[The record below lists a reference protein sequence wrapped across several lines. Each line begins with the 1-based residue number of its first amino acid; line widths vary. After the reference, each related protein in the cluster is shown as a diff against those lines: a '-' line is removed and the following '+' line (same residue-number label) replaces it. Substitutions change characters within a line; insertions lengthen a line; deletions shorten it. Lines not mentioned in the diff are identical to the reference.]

1 MLENGV
7 AAGVDMIMVEA
18 TSPAVDKAGGIWAG
32 MSGSPVYSDDG
43 RFIGAVAY
51 GLAFGPSKIG
61 GLAAADDMV
70 DVLDGN
76 LPPAA
81 QASKLPAGL
90 RKELVATGAV
100 TAREA
105 AAGVERLRTP
115 LAVSGLGA
123 GRINAFANRL
133 AGHERFIP
141 FAAGAA
147 AASPPPGDPDD
158 IVPGGNFAAA
168 ISYGEITAAGV
179 GTTTLVC
186 DDKAVAFGHPFNF
199 DGPTALSAH
208 TADAILIQD
217 DPLGAPFKLANIGGT
232 VGTLD
237 QDRLSG
243 IRAVFGDP
251 PDPVLVQS
259 RVNDPA
265 ASYED
270 HETRVNRTQ
279 EVPDVAAFHL
289 VSNIDGAIDRLGGGR
304 STLGWTVTG
313 TAGGKQFSLTRNN
326 RFADPFD
333 ISFLTPDELF
343 SMLATIA
350 QNPFVDVTFDQVK
363 IDASVQFPFREYRI
377 TGVEQRVGSALGA
390 DRGLDHHHAR
400 SDPARPRAAGAGPQH
415 HPDRARRVPP
425 QGAGVRG
432 RRRVARHHGR
442 QRRRWR
448 RRGGPATDSGEPE
461 TFDELLDALRKTP
474 QNNQVIASLSFF
486 GGGEGGE
493 TPSVP
498 PVSQTKDAAEVVT
511 GGTSI
516 SVSIPG
522 EEPSVRRVRAVRG
535 AGRLRSDPES
545 GGQGGVQAGA
555 DPEEGAQA
563 HAAHERGRPGDRE
576 GARRP
581 QDRAPSGPQ
590 EERQGPGRRGHRDQ
604 ARPLGPQRGQ
614 ARLHQE
620 GAQEAAARQAREA
633 RDPRLDPQRRGQ
645 HRDRP
650 VQPDAQAQAALT
662 RLSSAAMR
670 ISVAADE
677 DTGVAGA
684 VVAQLRDRGHEPILH
699 GALAA
704 GERDDWAWASEA
716 AARDVAEGRADQAVV
731 CCWTGTGASIAAN
744 KVTGIRAALCGD
756 AETAAGARKWNDAN
770 VLALSLRTT
779 SEAVLAEIL
788 DAWFAAGPSPDD
800 GRPRERRPPRRAI

>member
-1 MLENGV
+1 MRRLSAVIGLLFLGALAPAAVAAPPAACPTPATTMSIADVRLASAGPTGFHATGWTVSRGTEPEEFDLQVLGVLENGV

-18 TSPAVDKAGGIWAG
+18 TSPVVDKAGGIWAG

-81 QASKLPAGL
+81 QARKLPAGL

-100 TAREA
+100 SARQA
-105 AAGVERLRTP
+105 ASGVERLRTP
-115 LAVSGLGA
+115 LAVSGLGG

-141 FAAGAA
+141 YAAGAA
-147 AASPPPGDPDD
+147 SANPPEEDGHVV
-158 IVPGGNFAAA
+158 IKPGGNFAAA

-186 DDKAVAFGHPFNF
+186 GDAAVAFGHPFNF

-243 IRAVFGDP
+243 IRAVFGDTP
-251 PDPVLVQS
+251 VPVLVQS
-259 RVNDPA
+259 RVNNPT

-289 VSNIDGAIDRLGGGR
+289 VSNIDGEIDRVGGGR

-326 RFADPFD
+326 KFADSSD
-333 ISFLTPDELF
+333 ISFFTPDEMF
-343 SMLATIA
+343 FMLLAISE
-350 QNPFVDVTFDQVK
+350 NPFVDVTFDTVK
-363 IDASVQFPFREYRI
+363 IAASVQFPFREYRI
-377 TGVEQRVGSALGA
+377 TGVEQRVGSAWEPIEGSITTTPGA
-390 DRGLDHHHAR
+390 TLRVRALLAQDRSTTPIAPVEFSLKV
-400 SDPARPRAAGAGPQH
+400 PATAAGEGSL
-415 HPDRARRVPP
+415 DIM
-425 QGAGVRG
+425 
-432 RRRVARHHGR
+432 
-442 QRRRWR
+442 
-448 RRGGPATDSGEPE
+448 GGSGGEEGMVTDSGEPE
-461 TFDELLDALRKTP
+461 TFDELLDMLRKTP

-522 EEPSVRRVRAVRG
+522 EEPSCG
-535 AGRLRSDPES
+535 EFEPCEEP
-545 GGQGGVQAGA
+545 GG
-555 DPEEGAQA
+555 
-563 HAAHERGRPGDRE
+563 
-576 GARRP
+576 
-581 QDRAPSGPQ
+581 SGPTLN
-590 EERQGPGRRGHRDQ
+590 
-604 ARPLGPQRGQ
+604 LGGK
-614 ARLHQE
+614 
-620 GAQEAAARQAREA
+620 AAFKLA
-633 RDPRLDPQRRGQ
+633 PTLKKGLK
-645 HRDRP
+645 
-650 VQPDAQAQAALT
+650 LT
-662 RLSSAAMR
+662 
-670 ISVAADE
+670 
-677 DTGVAGA
+677 
-684 VVAQLRDRGHEPILH
+684 LR
-699 GALAA
+699 
-704 GERDDWAWASEA
+704 
-716 AARDVAEGRADQAVV
+716 
-731 CCWTGTGASIAAN
+731 
-744 KVTGIRAALCGD
+744 
-756 AETAAGARKWNDAN
+756 
-770 VLALSLRTT
+770 T
-779 SEAVLAEIL
+779 SEAGRATVKALVDRKTARRLGLKKNAKGPVVVASATKRVHSGRNAVKLAFTKKARKKLRHVKRVKLAI
-788 DAWFAAGPSPDD
+788 
-800 GRPRERRPPRRAI
+800 RASIRSVEGNTATDRFNLTLKRKLR

>member
-1 MLENGV
+1 MRRLSAVLGLLVFGALAPAAVAAPPAVCPTVTMPIEEVTDQTEGTATFDATGWTVSSGTEPEEFDVTVVGVLENGV

-18 TSPAVDKAGGIWAG
+18 SSPAVDKAGGIWAG
-32 MSGSPVYSDDG
+32 MSGSPVYADDG

-70 DVLDGN
+70 DVLDSN

-81 QASKLPAGL
+81 QGSKLPAGL

-100 TAREA
+100 TAREIA
-105 AAGVERLRTP
+105 SGVERLRTP

-147 AASPPPGDPDD
+147 AAPPPPGDPDD

-186 DDKAVAFGHPFNF
+186 DDTAVAFGHPFNF

-251 PDPVLVQS
+251 PVPVLVQS
-259 RVNDPA
+259 RVNNPA

-313 TAGGKQFSLTRNN
+313 MAGGKQFSLTRNN

-377 TGVEQRVGSALGA
+377 TGVEQRVGSAWEPIEGSITTTPGA
-390 DRGLDHHHAR
+390 TLRVRALLAQDRSTTPIAPVEFSLKA
-400 SDPARPRAAGAGPQH
+400 PATAAGEGSL
-415 HPDRARRVPP
+415 DIT
-425 QGAGVRG
+425 
-432 RRRVARHHGR
+432 
-442 QRRRWR
+442 
-448 RRGGPATDSGEPE
+448 GGGSGGGGGGEEGMATDSGEPE

-522 EEPSVRRVRAVRG
+522 EEPSCG
-535 AGRLRSDPES
+535 EFEPCEPP
-545 GGQGGVQAGA
+545 GG
-555 DPEEGAQA
+555 
-563 HAAHERGRPGDRE
+563 
-576 GARRP
+576 
-581 QDRAPSGPQ
+581 SGPTLN
-590 EERQGPGRRGHRDQ
+590 
-604 ARPLGPQRGQ
+604 LGGK
-614 ARLHQE
+614 
-620 GAQEAAARQAREA
+620 AAFKLA
-633 RDPRLDPQRRGQ
+633 PTLKKGLK
-645 HRDRP
+645 
-650 VQPDAQAQAALT
+650 LT
-662 RLSSAAMR
+662 
-670 ISVAADE
+670 
-677 DTGVAGA
+677 
-684 VVAQLRDRGHEPILH
+684 LR
-699 GALAA
+699 
-704 GERDDWAWASEA
+704 
-716 AARDVAEGRADQAVV
+716 
-731 CCWTGTGASIAAN
+731 
-744 KVTGIRAALCGD
+744 
-756 AETAAGARKWNDAN
+756 
-770 VLALSLRTT
+770 T
-779 SEAVLAEIL
+779 SEAGRATVKALVDRKTARRLGLKKNAKGPVVVAMATKRVHSGRNAVKLAFTKKARKKLRHVKRVKLAI
-788 DAWFAAGPSPDD
+788 
-800 GRPRERRPPRRAI
+800 RASIRSVEGNTATDRFNLTLKRKLR